1 MFPFFLCYIYL
12 NLLDGVAKFRI
23 MHFKDSLGLGLIL
36 FQIMCLSFSSAFV
49 IHPPKALIFSST
61 VPKSKII
68 SGFSPSAQRSIYPER
83 PNNDKIFRNAIESSN
98 DSNNHN
104 NRSDNNNSFSEKKGK
119 NKLQI
124 MKRYIKLVRKSI
136 VSSMAT
142 FALLFSSGPSF
153 NNAKMNQMSNLPTA
167 NAISLKPFS
176 RRSLDEKLAS
186 IPCYCIT
193 NQAGNLY
200 LVSLPN
206 GFDVGVIYTDYRDA
220 EEALREMNQAN
231 EQAPDAR
238 ITVLGMNTALK
249 YIRMP
254 PRTHGQQTLLYQLCP
269 SLQQLKNTNTFH
281 QLGWKGVLS
290 STTSWKNGFN
300 RKMLKKT
307 GIPVFYSPSIVIRKG
322 FENIRPIFFSMEDL
336 NYAWERTAVKNNA
349 ADDVET
355 SPPDVRTFNL
365 LKVFEWMLNE
375 PQESAK
381 FAFQADTGNQ
391 EYVQRILSLKNPYN
405 ERPMLTTSL

>member
-1 MFPFFLCYIYL
+1 MTFYQ
-12 NLLDGVAKFRI
+12 K
-23 MHFKDSLGLGLIL
+23 SLGVCLFL
-36 FQIMCLSFSSAFV
+36 FQIACLSLSPAFV
-49 IHPPKALIFSST
+49 MQTPESFMINQRNIQYPSTKRISLTTITNTNTKSSRAPP
-61 VPKSKII
+61 
-68 SGFSPSAQRSIYPER
+68 SIYSEKESESIDMPMHES
-83 PNNDKIFRNAIESSN
+83 NDNQSN
-98 DSNNHN
+98 DS
-104 NRSDNNNSFSEKKGK
+104 R

-124 MKRYIKLVRKSI
+124 MKRYIKLARKSL

-142 FALLFSSGPSF
+142 LSLLFSSGPTFS
-153 NNAKMNQMSNLPTA
+153 NPRMNQLSKIPTA

-176 RRSLDEKLAS
+176 RRTLEEKLAP
-186 IPCYCIT
+186 IPCYCII
-193 NQAGNLY
+193 NPSGNLY
-200 LVSLPN
+200 LTSLPN

-231 EQAPDAR
+231 EQAPDANILI
-238 ITVLGMNTALK
+238 ITMDKALQLV
-249 YIRMP
+249 RQP
-254 PRTHGQQTLLYQLCP
+254 PRRNGNQILLYQLCP

-281 QLGWKGVLS
+281 QLGWKGLRS

-307 GIPVFYSPSIVIRKG
+307 GVPVYYSPSIVIRKG

-336 NYAWERTAVKNNA
+336 NYAWERIAIKNNA
-349 ADDVET
+349 GDDVET

-391 EYVQRILSLKNPYN
+391 EYVTRILSLKNPYN
-405 ERPMLTTSL
+405 KRPILNATP